1 MIRAVRPA
9 ACAGVT
15 LVELLVAMVIASIV
29 GSMIRGGDTRSRFH
43 DIQIARC
50 ELGTKLVFA
59 LELMIVSDLLQTII
73 SRSIDD
79 LIFLGGLVVHKA
91 VRRVV
96 KLYNPHRAFIFDDET
111 CHCVSTYIKLERW
124 NGAGADCDLAYVA
137 HKC

>member
-1 MIRAVRPA
+1 MEYIHLTMEWA
-9 ACAGVT
+9 ATAIDLTGSLIMVWAFIT
-15 LVELLVAMVIASIV
+15 SVIAIV

-79 LIFLGGLVVHKA
+79 LIFLGGLVVIRTTIAYFLSKEIQEVHA
-91 VRRVV
+91 
-96 KLYNPHRAFIFDDET
+96 E
-111 CHCVSTYIKLERW
+111 
-124 NGAGADCDLAYVA
+124 LAQSGNSGS
-137 HKC
+137 